1 MIFSQVR
8 HWDSCLSTTGEGEGE
23 EVSQNRNRRIWDHFD
38 TESLSLNIDRCG
50 SHFFLFPFK
59 TLGKQSGETERTERF
74 IRRSAAS
81 IPGTEYYSG
90 DSRNRC
96 ASGMEAATLE
106 GRTPFFSLLYPDPK
120 LPIESKSPVPLFENT
135 EKSSSP
141 LCIIHTQGGR
151 TKSRANTWEYSL
163 ESPLWTKKKK
173 KITPI
178 RGNSSTEHQQE
189 RKGREG
195 RGEEETIAISSFFL
209 LFC

>member
-1 MIFSQVR
+1 MVSFVERTFHEEMESSMIY
-8 HWDSCLSTTGEGEGE
+8 STKFDTEIVVYPPRGRGKGKGYHRIVIGEFGII
-23 EVSQNRNRRIWDHFD
+23 RRDGTHFD

-96 ASGMEAATLE
+96 ANGMEAATLE

-151 TKSRANTWEYSL
+151 TKSRANT
-163 ESPLWTKKKK
+163 
-173 KITPI
+173 
-178 RGNSSTEHQQE
+178 
-189 RKGREG
+189 
-195 RGEEETIAISSFFL
+195 
-209 LFC
+209 